1 MDVGNPLALM
11 PGSHYHRR
19 LFHRRSEKMLA
30 VSSVTSL
37 QYACMV
43 PLGLLVGS
51 FGTLIGAG
59 GGFILAPVLLLVF
72 PNESPVVIASISLAV
87 VFLNALSGSLA
98 YARMGR
104 IHYRSGMF
112 FAAASLPGAILGALL
127 VSAIP
132 RAVFAPSL
140 GVLLAGMAIYLLR
153 WSGSRQPGRTECSH
167 LPMGVPTYSRPL
179 AGGVSF
185 AVGGVSSL
193 LGIGGG
199 IIHVPFLVRV
209 LRFPTHVA
217 TATSHFVLAIMAL
230 AGTAVH
236 VATGDFH
243 SGVVR
248 TVLLGCGVLAGAQ
261 VGAKM
266 SSKVRGVWIIR
277 SLAIALIF
285 VGIRVLLA

>member
-1 MDVGNPLALM
+1 
-11 PGSHYHRR
+11 
-19 LFHRRSEKMLA
+19 
-30 VSSVTSL
+30 
-37 QYACMV
+37 
-43 PLGLLVGS
+43 LLVGA

-72 PNESPVVIASISLAV
+72 PSESPVVIASISLAV
-87 VFLNALSGSLA
+87 VFLNAMSGSVA

-112 FAAASLPGAILGALL
+112 LAAASLPGAVLGAFL

-132 RAVFAPSL
+132 RSVFAPSL
-140 GVLLAGMAIYLLR
+140 GVLLAGIAIYLLR
-153 WSGSRQPGRTECSH
+153 CSGSQQTGKTEQSP
-167 LPMGVPTYSRPL
+167 LPMGVPAYNRPL

-217 TATSHFVLAIMAL
+217 TATSHFVLAIMAF

-236 VATGDFH
+236 IATGGFH
-243 SGVVR
+243 TGIVR
-248 TVLLGCGVLAGAQ
+248 TILLGCGVLAGAQ
-261 VGAKM
+261 VGARL
-266 SSKVRGVWIIR
+266 STKVRGVWIIR
-277 SLAIALIF
+277 SLAVALIF
-285 VGIRVLLA
+285 VGIRVLLS

>member
-1 MDVGNPLALM
+1 M
-11 PGSHYHRR
+11 PAG
-19 LFHRRSEKMLA
+19 
-30 VSSVTSL
+30 SSVTSL

-43 PLGLLVGS
+43 PLGLLVGT

-104 IHYRSGMF
+104 IHYRSGLF
-112 FAAASLPGAILGALL
+112 LAAASLPGAILGALL
-127 VSAIP
+127 VSAVP
-132 RAVFAPSL
+132 RTVFAPLL
-140 GVLLAGMAIYLLR
+140 GILLAAMAIYLLLR
-153 WSGSRQPGRTECSH
+153 PGSQQSGETVQSH
-167 LPMGVPTYSRPL
+167 LPMDVPNYNHLL

-185 AVGGVSSL
+185 VAGGVSSL

-217 TATSHFVLAIMAL
+217 TATSHFVLAIMAF
-230 AGTAVH
+230 AATVVH
-236 VATGDFH
+236 VANGGFHTGI
-243 SGVVR
+243 VR
-248 TVLLGCGVLAGAQ
+248 TILLGCGVLAGAQ
-261 VGAKM
+261 VGAKL
-266 SSKVRGVWIIR
+266 SSRVHGMWIIR
-277 SLAIALIF
+277 SLAIALLF
-285 VGIRVLLA
+285 VGVRVLLA